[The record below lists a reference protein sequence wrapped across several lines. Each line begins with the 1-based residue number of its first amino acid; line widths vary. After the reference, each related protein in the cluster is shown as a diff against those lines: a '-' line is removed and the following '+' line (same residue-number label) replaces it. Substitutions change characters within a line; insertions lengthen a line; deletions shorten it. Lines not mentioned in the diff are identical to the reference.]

1 MTSTCGGGTKCGPG
15 WVCENT
21 SPEGRRDE
29 IEKENREI
37 HGGEKEGKGRVRR
50 DLCDACESQGREK
63 KRFRHSMSY
72 DEISP

>member
-37 HGGEKEGKGRVRR
+37 HGGRRKEKGGCAGICVMHARAKG
-50 DLCDACESQGREK
+50 EK
-63 KRFRHSMSY
+63 KKGSGHSMSY